1 MTSILILL
9 FLALL
14 SWFWMN
20 SIRAKEIAMQAS
32 AEACQKI
39 EAQFLDQTASLK
51 KLNIIRNNQGRMTL
65 ERTYTFDFSHDRQN
79 RQKGYVVI
87 KGHIVQNVFLDED
100 SGTTI
105 L

>member
-9 FLALL
+9 FLALIA
-14 SWFWMN
+14 WFWMN

-32 AEACQKI
+32 AAACKQI
-39 EAQFLDQTASLK
+39 EAQLLDQTASLK
-51 KLNIIRNNQGRMTL
+51 KLNTIRNNKGRMSI
-65 ERTYTFDFSHDRQN
+65 ERTYSFDFTHDGQS